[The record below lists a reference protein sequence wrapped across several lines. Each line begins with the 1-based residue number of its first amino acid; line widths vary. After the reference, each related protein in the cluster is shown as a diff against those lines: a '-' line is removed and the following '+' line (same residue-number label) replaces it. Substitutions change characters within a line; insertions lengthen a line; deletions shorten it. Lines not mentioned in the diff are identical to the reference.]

1 MKGRKMTKEAIFLS
15 KRESLKNKETI
26 NPQLIHG
33 NFFKNAEEKPDN
45 VCVYF
50 SDGTEYSY
58 GYIAKKA
65 RQLAKKITISIY
77 YICSY
82 AHIGMC
88 KWYTKDRGGKIRAE
102 DNRRKCS
109 CSN

>member
-1 MKGRKMTKEAIFLS
+1 MTKEAIFLS
-15 KRESLKNKETI
+15 KRESLQNKETI

-58 GYIAKKA
+58 
-65 RQLAKKITISIY
+65 
-77 YICSY
+77 
-82 AHIGMC
+82 
-88 KWYTKDRGGKIRAE
+88 
-102 DNRRKCS
+102 
-109 CSN
+109 

>member
-1 MKGRKMTKEAIFLS
+1 MTKEAIFLS
-15 KRESLKNKETI
+15 KRESLQNKETI

-65 RQLAKKITISIY
+65 RQLAEKI
-77 YICSY
+77 
-82 AHIGMC
+82 
-88 KWYTKDRGGKIRAE
+88 KDMF
-102 DNRRKCS
+102 
-109 CSN
+109 

>member
-1 MKGRKMTKEAIFLS
+1 MTKEAIFLS
-15 KRESLKNKETI
+15 KRESLQNKETI

-65 RQLAKKITISIY
+65 RQLAKKINDICFDENEKIKSITY
-77 YICSY
+77 SDSNVFVLQCRFR
-82 AHIGMC
+82 IGTD
-88 KWYTKDRGGKIRAE
+88 YDA
-102 DNRRKCS
+102 
-109 CSN
+109 

>member
-1 MKGRKMTKEAIFLS
+1 MTKEAIFLS
-15 KRESLKNKETI
+15 KRESLQNKETI

-58 GYIAKKA
+58 GY
-65 RQLAKKITISIY
+65 LSHLFFCVPVHSVVLPLFHPPVFIY
-77 YICSY
+77 LRLQI
-82 AHIGMC
+82 
-88 KWYTKDRGGKIRAE
+88 
-102 DNRRKCS
+102 
-109 CSN
+109 